1 MFDHRNTAMTIID
14 LSPKESAA
22 LLDQVLSL
30 AESRHLEFKRV
41 SGKMVSKALE
51 TICAFANTEGGIL
64 VLGLADPKE
73 HHGKERLFG
82 VEENP
87 EALDE
92 LLRHLP
98 SKFLPTMNGVSMRR
112 LSCTLH
118 NGPCKGRS
126 GHLMLVSVHRSSKVH
141 SLVGGGTY
149 ERLDAG
155 NAPMS
160 ADAVTELSYRRGV
173 RSATSEPVAVP
184 LQLLQTQAWQRFLQG
199 RGPLTGLFEEQ
210 LMKIGLADLVD
221 GMVQP
226 KRAAVLLFADE
237 PGSLLAAH
245 DSRADV
251 RIMVYDGKQVLAGS
265 SPNFRKP
272 PKTVR
277 GPLIDQIDAC
287 VKLVMD
293 ELAEGIVHSGS
304 GFVAVHAYPERVV
317 KEAIVNAIIHRDYRL
332 NRDIFVRIFDDRIE
346 VESPG
351 AFPGNITPANI
362 AKAGSRARNPL
373 LAVNLREFPVAPNID
388 AGEGVRMMFAEMAQA
403 TLYPPQYRLNTD
415 AAVESVTVTL
425 FNAKRPSHWD
435 EVSDWVERHGSIA
448 NADVVRI
455 TGLDTLKA
463 SKLLA
468 LWRDQ
473 GVLVPLPGRAK
484 RNMAYAKP
492 GGTDVELGLLSGTE
506 DNNEEG

>member
-1 MFDHRNTAMTIID
+1 
-14 LSPKESAA
+14 
-22 LLDQVLSL
+22 
-30 AESRHLEFKRV
+30 
-41 SGKMVSKALE
+41 
-51 TICAFANTEGGIL
+51 
-64 VLGLADPKE
+64 
-73 HHGKERLFG
+73 
-82 VEENP
+82 
-87 EALDE
+87 
-92 LLRHLP
+92 
-98 SKFLPTMNGVSMRR
+98 
-112 LSCTLH
+112 
-118 NGPCKGRS
+118 
-126 GHLMLVSVHRSSKVH
+126 
-141 SLVGGGTY
+141 
-149 ERLDAG
+149 
-155 NAPMS
+155 
-160 ADAVTELSYRRGV
+160 
-173 RSATSEPVAVP
+173 
-184 LQLLQTQAWQRFLQG
+184 
-199 RGPLTGLFEEQ
+199 
-210 LMKIGLADLVD
+210 
-221 GMVQP
+221 
-226 KRAAVLLFADE
+226 
-237 PGSLLAAH
+237 LAAH

-277 GPLIDQIDAC
+277 GPLIDQIDTC
-287 VKLVMD
+287 VKRVMD
-293 ELAEGIVHSGS
+293 ELAEGVVHAGS
-304 GFVAVHAYPERVV
+304 GFLALHAYPERVV

-403 TLYPPQYRLNTD
+403 TLYPPQYRQSTD

-435 EVSDWVERHGSIA
+435 EVSDWVDRHGSIA

-463 SKLLA
+463 SKLLT

-492 GGTDVELGLLSGTE
+492 GGVDGELSLLSGTE
-506 DNNEEG
+506 DNNGD

>member
-1 MFDHRNTAMTIID
+1 MKTFD
-14 LSPKESAA
+14 LSPQESAT
-22 LLDQVLSL
+22 LLEQIL
-30 AESRHLEFKRV
+30 ARTESRHLEFKRV
-41 SGKMVSKALE
+41 SGKMVNKAVE
-51 TICAFANTEGGIL
+51 TICAFANTDGGSL

-73 HHGKERLFG
+73 YQGQDRLFG

-87 EALDE
+87 EAVDE
-92 LLRHLP
+92 LQRALSSRFQPGITGITLH
-98 SKFLPTMNGVSMRR
+98 R
-112 LSCTLH
+112 LSCSLH
-118 NGPCKGRS
+118 NGPAKGQS
-126 GHLMLVSVHRSSKVH
+126 GYLVLVKVPKSTQVH
-141 SLVGGGTY
+141 SVVNSGTFT
-149 ERLDAG
+149 RLDAG
-155 NAPMS
+155 NGTMNAE
-160 ADAVTELSYRRGV
+160 AVTDLSYRRGT
-173 RSATSEPVAVP
+173 RSATAEPLPVSLA
-184 LQLLQTQAWQRFLQG
+184 LLQTQAWQRFLQG
-199 RGPLTGLFEEQ
+199 RGALTGTFEQQLF
-210 LMKIGLADLVD
+210 KIGLADEVE
-221 GMVQP
+221 GRIQP

-237 PGSLLAAH
+237 PGSLLAAY

-251 RIMVYDGKQVLAGS
+251 RVMVYDGKQVLTGS

-272 PKTVR
+272 PKTIR

-287 VKLVMD
+287 LKWVMD
-293 ELAEGIVHSGS
+293 VLAEGVVHSGS
-304 GFVAVHAYPERVV
+304 GFRALHAYPERVV

-351 AFPGNITPANI
+351 LFPGNITPVNI

-403 TLYPPQYRLNTD
+403 ALYPPQYRQSAD
-415 AAVESVTVTL
+415 VAVESVTVTL
-425 FNAKRPSHWD
+425 LNAKRPSAWD
-435 EVSDWVERHGSIA
+435 EVSDWLDRHGSIA

-455 TGLDTLKA
+455 TGLDTLRA

-473 GVLVPLPGRAK
+473 GLLVPLPGRAK

-492 GGTDVELGLLSGTE
+492 GGTEEEISLLSE
-506 DNNEEG
+506 VPDNNL

>member
-1 MFDHRNTAMTIID
+1 MTIID
-14 LSPKESAA
+14 IPTKESAT
-22 LLDQVLSL
+22 LLDQVLSRP
-30 AESRHLEFKRV
+30 ESRHLEFKRV
-41 SGKMVSKALE
+41 SGKMVNKALE

-73 HHGKERLFG
+73 HQGKERLFG

-87 EALDE
+87 EAVDE
-92 LLRHLP
+92 LQRALGSRFQPGITGIGLR
-98 SKFLPTMNGVSMRR
+98 RIA
-112 LSCTLH
+112 CALH
-118 NGPCKGRS
+118 NGSAKGQS
-126 GHLMLVSVHRSSKVH
+126 GHLVLVSVPKSTSVH
-141 SLVGGGTY
+141 SVVNSGTFV
-149 ERLDAG
+149 RLDAG
-155 NAPMS
+155 NGTMNAE
-160 ADAVTELSYRRGV
+160 AVTELSYRRGV
-173 RSATSEPVAVP
+173 RSATSEPVAIP
-184 LQLLQTQAWQRFLQG
+184 LQLLQTQVWQRFLLG
-199 RGPLTGLFEEQ
+199 RGPLTGPFDEQ
-210 LMKIGLADLVD
+210 LMKIGLADRVD
-221 GMVQP
+221 GVVQP

-287 VKLVMD
+287 VKRVMD
-293 ELAEGIVHSGS
+293 ELAEGVVHSGS
-304 GFVAVHAYPERVV
+304 GFVALHAYPERVV

-332 NRDIFVRIFDDRIE
+332 NRDIFIRIFDDRIE

-351 AFPGNITPANI
+351 VFPGNITPANI

-403 TLYPPQYRLNTD
+403 TLYPPQYRQNTD

-435 EVSDWVERHGSIA
+435 EVSDWVDRHGYIA

-492 GGTDVELGLLSGTE
+492 GGADVGLSLLSSTE
-506 DNNEEG
+506 DNNGEREEKPL